1 MANHEHHVL
10 QIPELLELILAQLPM
25 RDLLLAQRVCR
36 RFNNLIQT
44 SIVLQQALFFRPLP
58 KPATPEPTNRPKRP
72 TWPPFEPSFSL
83 PFPVSLPFPPPISN
97 IPAAATGSRK
107 QQQQKNP
114 FLDPESAG
122 QNPLLVAAFPPWF
135 SRNMSDLSYTTDQ
148 CHFSRFKDL
157 PLAGARRDAFLR
169 PEASWRLMMVTQPPI
184 SVMSVVRITVHTR
197 MTTYEE
203 VEVRFPA
210 PIGLTMGVL
219 YDLTCQLVLYQNG
232 GEFRVQWSKDGGHV
246 SLIVMRTA
254 SGVVGKEY
262 MNYISRAYEGVSLDW
277 PS

>member
-58 KPATPEPTNRPKRP
+58 KPATPEPTTTPKRP

-97 IPAAATGSRK
+97 PRK
-107 QQQQKNP
+107 QQKNHP
-114 FLDPESAG
+114 LPESVG